1 MKFLLLCSTP
11 YLNSEIFQVHGG
23 NWPMVNILAVDFRS
37 QSDCSIFRK
46 EWEKENE

>member
-1 MKFLLLCSTP
+1 MKFLLLYSTR

-23 NWPMVNILAVDFRS
+23 NWPMVNLLVVDFRS

-46 EWEKENE
+46 ELEIENE